1 MKYIGGEESGK
12 EDNHGSTSFKKA
24 IKRYDMHFSDIFVSL
39 ILMIINRLIILQLY
53 FFSKCSLI
61 IFFLHSFLPPF
72 LPSFLPCFSILF
84 NSISRPSTPDLT
96 TDSQGGSIPD
106 SHPLFLAVM
115 LLQRLIRGRAVQNVM
130 YEGRF
135 RRRELLAGKIDTH
148 IFSLMILI
156 ESFIIYE

>member
-1 MKYIGGEESGK
+1 MDRRPSRRRLRGMTC
-12 EDNHGSTSFKKA
+12 TSLTCFL
-24 IKRYDMHFSDIFVSL
+24 SL
-39 ILMIINRLIILQLY
+39 ILIIINRLIILPLH

-61 IFFLHSFLPPF
+61 IFFLSFF
-72 LPSFLPCFSILF
+72 LPSYLPFLLPCFSILF

-148 IFSLMILI
+148 IFSFMI
-156 ESFIIYE
+156 FY